1 MKKSAINWSIKQFN
15 RMYQNEKIS
24 FDYPIQREGGQW
36 DHEQKSLLIHSIA
49 DDFPVPAL
57 YSISEEKVYFVL
69 DGKQRL
75 TSIIE
80 YLNDEYPLHME
91 TPSAEIEEEEHEIAG
106 KLFSELDE
114 SVQDQ
119 ITSYMLL
126 IYKLD
131 DTTDEQI
138 EDLFYRLNNGTPL
151 TKQQKGKAKM
161 GTDWANKIKGLVNH
175 PLMQEKASFTKL
187 QLRKADNETAIL
199 QTMMLLDPE
208 HSLKS
213 ISSNDVFKYTQ
224 EFKSDK
230 ENKASLVQKIEKI
243 MDYLNEAFDN
253 KETVLLKKVHFPM
266 TLLTVTRA
274 LELNIDPLDFSDW
287 SAEFKN
293 ALKEKGDTTT
303 DYKEFSGAGSV
314 KREKTIGRVNSM
326 KKHFEEY
333 FSQTNIYNV
342 EKQEV

>member
-1 MKKSAINWSIKQFN
+1 MKKSAISWNVKQFN
-15 RMYQNEKIS
+15 RMYQNGKIS

-36 DHEQKSLLIHSIA
+36 DHLQKSLLIHSLA
-49 DDFPVPAL
+49 DDFPVPSL
-57 YSISEEKVYFVL
+57 YTISEEKVYFVL

-80 YLNDEYPLHME
+80 FLNDEYPLHEE
-91 TPSAEIEEEEHEIAG
+91 TPSAEVEEETFELAG

-114 SVQDQ
+114 IVQDQ
-119 ITSYMLL
+119 IQSFMLL
-126 IYKLD
+126 NYKLD

-151 TKQQKGKAKM
+151 TKQQKAKAKM
-161 GTDWANKIKGLVNH
+161 GTEWANKIKDLVNH

-224 EFKSDK
+224 EFKEDADNKDK
-230 ENKASLVQKIEKI
+230 LVSNIKEY
-243 MDYLNEAFDN
+243 MDYLEEALDK
-253 KETVLLKKVHFPM
+253 KETVLLKKVNFPM
-266 TLLTVTRA
+266 TFLTVKRA
-274 LELNIDPLDFSDW
+274 IELEVAALDFGDW
-287 SAEFKN
+287 ISEFKN
-293 ALKEKGDTTT
+293 ALKGKGDTTT
-303 DYKEFSGAGSV
+303 DYKDFSGAGSV
-314 KREKTIGRVNSM
+314 KREKTIGRANSM
-326 KKHFEEY
+326 KCHFEEY
-333 FSQTNIYNV
+333 FKQTNIYNF